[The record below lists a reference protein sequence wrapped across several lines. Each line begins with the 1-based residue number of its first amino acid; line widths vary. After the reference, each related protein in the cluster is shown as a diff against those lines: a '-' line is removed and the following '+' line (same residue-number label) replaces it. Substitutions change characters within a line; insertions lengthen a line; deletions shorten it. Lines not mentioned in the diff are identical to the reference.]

1 MSLVTS
7 EHMRQFNEE
16 GYFILEAVMNPEQ
29 LRGLRDETDRFIGMA
44 HEEMDRLGTDTVGLN
59 HRNSRYFV
67 YNRHRESQILT
78 DFLFSDLM
86 YDVSTATLGENVY
99 LFHEQYVIK
108 AAEKGSKFSWHQ
120 DSGYVGHEHK
130 AYLTC
135 WCPLDDVNEENG
147 TVYVLP
153 YSRAGTKEMVKH
165 VKEEG
170 SNDLIGYFGND
181 PGVPVICPAGSVVA
195 FSSKLF
201 HRSGYNRTKNMRRV
215 YLPQY
220 SSEVITNPEGTKP
233 WAFDIPFVRDGK
245 RVAFPGTYKAQA
257 QEAVSH

>member
-1 MSLVTS
+1 MSVVTP
-7 EHMRQFNEE
+7 EQLHQFHEE
-16 GYFILEAVMNPEQ
+16 GYMILEAVMSPDQ
-29 LRGLRDETDRFIGMA
+29 IQGLRDETDRYISMI
-44 HEEMDRLGTDTVGLN
+44 HQEMDDQKTDVLGIN
-59 HRNSRYFV
+59 HRNSRYFI
-67 YNRHRESQILT
+67 NNKHQHSQILT

-86 YDVSTATLGENVY
+86 YDVSTAALGDNVY

-120 DSGYVGHEHK
+120 DSGYVTHDHRT
-130 AYLTC
+130 YLTC

-153 YSRAGTKEMVKH
+153 YSRAGTRERIEH
-165 VKEEG
+165 IKEEG
-170 SNDLIGYFGND
+170 SNDLVGYHGDD

-201 HRSGYNRTKNMRRV
+201 HRSGFNRTNKMRRV

-220 SSEVITNPEGTKP
+220 SPEVIMHADGSKP
-233 WAFDIPFVRDGK
+233 WAFDIPFVLEGK
-245 RVAFPGTYKAQA
+245 RVGYPGTYKAQT
-257 QEAVSH
+257 EAASV

>member
-1 MSLVTS
+1 MSIVSAEQL
-7 EHMRQFNEE
+7 RQFHEE
-16 GYFILEAVMNPEQ
+16 GYMILEAVMSKEQ
-29 LRGLRDETDRFIGMA
+29 LEGLRDETDRYISLI
-44 HEEMDRLGTDTVGLN
+44 HQEMDEKKTDTIGLN

-67 YNRHRESQILT
+67 YNQHRKSQILT

-86 YDVSTATLGENVY
+86 YDVSTSTLGENVY

-120 DSGYVGHEHK
+120 DSGYLGHDHK
-130 AYLTC
+130 DYLTC

-153 YSRAGTKEMVKH
+153 YSRAGSRDLVKH
-165 VKEEG
+165 VQEEG
-170 SNDLIGYFGND
+170 SNDLVGYFGDD
-181 PGVPVICPAGSVVA
+181 PGIPVVCPAGSVVA

-201 HRSGYNRTKNMRRV
+201 HRSGFNRTSKMRRV

-220 SSEVITNPEGTKP
+220 SSEVIMNAEGTKP
-233 WAFDIPFVRDGK
+233 WAFDIPFVKDGN
-245 RVAFPGTYKAQA
+245 RVAFPGTYKA
-257 QEAVSH
+257 EETHTPV

>member
-1 MSLVTS
+1 MSVVTP
-7 EHMRQFNEE
+7 EQLRQFHEE
-16 GYFILEAVMNPEQ
+16 GYMILEAVMSQDQ
-29 LRGLRDETDRFIGMA
+29 LQGLRDETDRYIDML
-44 HEEMDRLGTDTVGLN
+44 HREMDAQGTDVIGIN

-67 YNRHRESQILT
+67 YNKHQHSRILT

-86 YDVSTATLGENVY
+86 YEVSTAALGDNVY

-120 DSGYVGHEHK
+120 DSGYVSHDHRT
-130 AYLTC
+130 YLTC

-153 YSRAGTKEMVKH
+153 YSRAGTRERIEH

-170 SNDLIGYFGND
+170 SNDLVGYFGDD

-201 HRSGYNRTKNMRRV
+201 HRSGFNRTNKMRRV

-220 SSEVITNPEGTKP
+220 SPEVITTADGSRP
-233 WAFDIPFVRDGK
+233 WAFDIPFVLNGK
-245 RVAFPGTYKAQA
+245 RVAFPGTY
-257 QEAVSH
+257 AVKEDAVTV